1 MINPVAWA
9 AHYRGRRSRA
19 VKRFKGREPPPA
31 PRGQT
36 EFLFTHNPRR
46 KVVEMRMDMERSR
59 SEKERGRE
67 RESERER
74 EGKSKREGERKG
86 ERKSD

>member
-1 MINPVAWA
+1 
-9 AHYRGRRSRA
+9 

-67 RESERER
+67 REWKRER
-74 EGKSKREGERKG
+74 EKE
-86 ERKSD
+86 